1 MFTPLPCTAARHT
14 PGDQP
19 SKSAMAFPWRV
30 RQATRQL
37 SRRPGQK
44 QCPVRLAGEEPGGAG
59 PCFRLTLRTSLRF
72 SLWRPALRRPNCW
85 GVGPVCR
92 SGADAR

>member
-44 QCPVRLAGEEPGGAG
+44 QCPVRLAGRNRAAPDLA
-59 PCFRLTLRTSLRF
+59 FASL
-72 SLWRPALRRPNCW
+72 
-85 GVGPVCR
+85 
-92 SGADAR
+92 